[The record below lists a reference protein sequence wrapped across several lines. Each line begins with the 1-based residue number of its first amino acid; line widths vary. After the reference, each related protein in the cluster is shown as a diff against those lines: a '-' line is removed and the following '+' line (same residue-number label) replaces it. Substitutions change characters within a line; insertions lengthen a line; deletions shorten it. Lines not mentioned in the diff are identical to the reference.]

1 MGRILAIQEGNND
14 FVQSV
19 NIVVGANASKTFGIQ
34 ILQQPANKL
43 VLLNESKDENNIDQ
57 QNRTQDKISWGEE
70 CVDGKLYEWTL

>member
-34 ILQQPANKL
+34 ILQQPVNKL

-57 QNRTQDKISWGEE
+57 
-70 CVDGKLYEWTL
+70 